1 MSHTQLTHGPR
12 GSFRG
17 HAGRVATS
25 ALRETIHQ
33 QTVQRYWFSELPT
46 WEKTLLAFDPT
57 SLMVPTTSTRI
68 TANIT
73 AYSAISWPSS
83 ERRSSSKSR
92 MGEYLARES

>member
-46 WEKTLLAFDPT
+46 WEKTLLAFEPT
-57 SLMVPTTSTRI
+57 RRIVPTTRTRI
-68 TANIT
+68 TANMT
-73 AYSAISWPSS
+73 AFSDV
-83 ERRSSSKSR
+83 
-92 MGEYLARES
+92 LAFGGTEEVLINLAWGSPRD